1 MVKSNTNNIVH
12 HKRAYRARPAK
23 NKDHE
28 TNMEKADE
36 LAEELNL
43 FDKPP
48 INRMGGY
55 RHSQRKKITLAH
67 FSIQD
72 KPLFEVKK

>member
-1 MVKSNTNNIVH
+1 MVKTKTHNIVH
-12 HKRAYRARPAK
+12 HKRAYRPSPAK

-48 INRMGGY
+48 ITRMGGY
-55 RHSQRKKITLAH
+55 KHPQRKRITLP
-67 FSIQD
+67 FISIQH
-72 KPLFEVKK
+72 KEFK